1 MSVSDL
7 RQTEFG
13 AQVEVY
19 RRELGAHCYRMMGS
33 IQDAEDMVQETFLRA
48 WRRHEALE
56 EVSSLKAW
64 LYAIA
69 TNACLDA
76 LKRRPKRLAP
86 IMLGAAST
94 LTEPI
99 PQKILEPI
107 WLEPYPDALL
117 LTGDERNPEEVVIER
132 EHITLAFIV
141 ALHLLPPRQRAVLLL
156 RDVLDWPASEV
167 ATFLDTTVSAVKSAL
182 HRARAILA
190 DHYHDHHAPGAD
202 PDLKLDST
210 TQQQLNAY
218 VGAWEAADSV
228 ALARLLKEDATFSMP
243 PIPAWYRGRESIR
256 ALVSRT
262 VFSGEAHGRWRLLPT
277 AANAQTAFGLY
288 RQAETSG
295 LYQAYGI
302 QVVTRSGQMI
312 RDITTFIDAELFAHF
327 DLPPTLS
334 TVPV

>member
-1 MSVSDL
+1 
-7 RQTEFG
+7 
-13 AQVEVY
+13 
-19 RRELGAHCYRMMGS
+19 MMGS
-33 IQDAEDMVQETFLRA
+33 IQDAEDMVQEAFLRA

-190 DHYHDHHAPGAD
+190 DHYHDPHAPGAD

-288 RQAETSG
+288 RQAETPG

-302 QVVTRSGQMI
+302 QVVTRSGP
-312 RDITTFIDAELFAHF
+312 TFRSLC
-327 DLPPTLS
+327 
-334 TVPV
+334 